1 MRRCA
6 HAHTHAHTHTHTHM
20 YSCTHTYPHA
30 HRHNTH
36 VCMYTQIHL
45 HLHTHT
51 LVHSYIHRRTCTQTC
66 THTYTNLFRRAV
78 QQSLVT
84 VQTTLL
90 TCGLNTMKSALRG
103 TLQGARTNSQARM
116 STAWRA
122 TPAGPAKPVAPR
134 PGAGRGVRGSGPC
147 LREPRGRGRCCAEGP
162 SPFLSPLCIPPLFL
176 VYILTRDVTLSL
188 VCWLCGLLYFILV
201 SCFFKSHFW
210 FLLA

>member
-20 YSCTHTYPHA
+20 YSCTHTDPHA

-36 VCMYTQIHL
+36 VRMYTQIHI

-51 LVHSYIHRRTCTQTC
+51 LVHSYIHRRTC

-147 LREPRGRGRCCAEGP
+147 LRESRGRGRCCAEGP